1 MNDYTAYGLRV
12 RSALPLPFAS
22 LPGVPGGERG
32 SSDEPDVTVRL
43 VEATATLPAPAR
55 AGVRSV
61 VWEAAPGGFV
71 LNVDGVARY
80 LVTGGCDVTVEP
92 RGGDDRD
99 VGHFLAGPVFVA
111 LLRQRGVVAFRASA
125 IATEAGAVLF
135 AGGSGVGKSAL
146 LAGLVARGHAMLA
159 DAATAVVPDGSGRPE
174 ALPAFP
180 RIHLWADAL
189 DALGSRGR
197 AGETVRAGVEKYP
210 VPAQRFHAAPLPVR
224 AVYVLG
230 AHNRSGVEL
239 VPIQPGNAFELL
251 CLYTCR
257 TPFPDAAGGGPAHFR
272 IVSTLARRTPV
283 VHVGRPMYS
292 LRVDAA
298 RLDAVADRIGDRLRD
313 GGGTEEGRC
322 SPAAPGAKARF
333 RPGRPLV
340 PPRGAAAGSASAGS
354 VVWLASWPRSGS
366 TWLRT
371 VLTGYLLD
379 DDGPAPLDRLIGR
392 PLASLRELFYEQ
404 IGLDSSDLT
413 PEEILRLRPLFHERL
428 ARELATAGGGEGAP
442 AFVRVHDACLRT
454 FEGTPLFPKS
464 VTAGVVYL
472 VRNPL
477 DVAVSFAHFLAEPV
491 DRVIGW
497 MNSPDTCLSGFRD
510 RIRQSLPEPLLTWG
524 GHVSSWLDQ
533 EDLPVHAARYE
544 DLLADPRAGFG
555 EIVRFAGLEP
565 DDARLARA
573 VDRAAFHRLRAQEE
587 ESGYRSKPPE
597 ARFFFRAGVAGS
609 WRSAL
614 RPPQVRALVDAHG
627 PAMERFGYLREAE
640 AFLAQ
645 GAGDE
650 VPAAWNLLVT
660 ADVETS
666 NGHAATGELGNR
678 VEQPG
683 LVEQP
688 EEHQR

>member
-12 RSALPLPFAS
+12 RSALPLPFAL
-22 LPGVPGGERG
+22 LPDVPDGERG
-32 SSDEPDVTVRL
+32 SNDEPDVTIRL
-43 VEATATLPAPAR
+43 GEAPATLPAPAR
-55 AGVRSV
+55 AGVRGV
-61 VWEAAPGGFV
+61 VWEAAAPGAFV

-80 LVTGGCDVTVEP
+80 LVTGGCDVAVEP

-111 LLRQRGVVAFRASA
+111 LLQQRGVVAFRASA
-125 IATEAGAVLF
+125 VATEAGAVLF

-146 LAGLVARGHAMLA
+146 LAALVARGHAMLA
-159 DAATAVVPDGSGRPE
+159 DVATAVVPDGSGRPE

-189 DALGSRGR
+189 DALGWRGQ
-197 AGETVRAGVEKYP
+197 AGETVRVGVEKYP
-210 VPAQRFHAAPLPVR
+210 VPAQRFHAAPAPVR

-230 AHNRSGVEL
+230 AHNRDGIEL
-239 VPIQPGNAFELL
+239 APVPPGDAFELL
-251 CLYTCR
+251 CLRTCR
-257 TPFPDAAGGGPAHFR
+257 TPFPDAAGGGPRPGQPAHFR

-283 VHVGRPMYS
+283 VRAGRPMHS

-298 RLDAVADRIGDRLRD
+298 RLDALADRIADRLRD
-313 GGGTEEGRC
+313 GEGRC

-340 PPRGAAAGSASAGS
+340 PPRALVPPGARRPGAPSASS

-428 ARELATAGGGEGAP
+428 ARKLATAAGGEGAP
-442 AFVRVHDACLRT
+442 AFVKVHDACLRT
-454 FEGTPLFPKS
+454 SEGTPLFPKP

-477 DVAVSFAHFLAEPV
+477 DVAVSFAHLMAEPV

-497 MNSPDTCLSGFRD
+497 MNGPGTCLSGFRD

-555 EIVRFAGLEP
+555 EIMRFAGLEP

-587 ESGYRSKPPE
+587 ESGFRSKPPE

-614 RPPQVRALVDAHG
+614 RPRQVRALVDAHG

-640 AFLAQ
+640 AFLAE
-645 GAGDE
+645 GGCS
-650 VPAAWNLLVT
+650 V
-660 ADVETS
+660 S
-666 NGHAATGELGNR
+666 
-678 VEQPG
+678 
-683 LVEQP
+683 
-688 EEHQR
+688 

>member
-12 RSALPLPFAS
+12 RSAIPLPFAS

-32 SSDEPDVTVRL
+32 SNDEPDVTIRL
-43 VEATATLPAPAR
+43 GEAPATLPAPAR
-55 AGVRSV
+55 AGVRGV
-61 VWEAAPGGFV
+61 VWEAAPGAFV

-80 LVTGGCDVTVEP
+80 LVTGGCDVMVEP
-92 RGGDDRD
+92 RGGGDRD

-111 LLRQRGVVAFRASA
+111 LLQQRGVVAFRASA
-125 IATEAGAVLF
+125 VATEAGAVLF

-146 LAGLVARGHAMLA
+146 LAALVARGHAMLA
-159 DAATAVVPDGSGRPE
+159 DVATAVVPDGSGRPE

-189 DALGSRGR
+189 DALGWRGQ
-197 AGETVRAGVEKYP
+197 AGETVRVGVEKYP
-210 VPAQRFHAAPLPVR
+210 VPAQRFHAAPAPVR

-230 AHNRSGVEL
+230 AHNRDGIEL
-239 VPIQPGNAFELL
+239 APVPPGDAFELL
-251 CLYTCR
+251 CLRTCR
-257 TPFPDAAGGGPAHFR
+257 TPFPDAAGGGPRPGQPAHFR

-283 VHVGRPMYS
+283 VRAGRPMHS

-298 RLDAVADRIGDRLRD
+298 RLDALADRIADRLRD
-313 GGGTEEGRC
+313 GEGRC

-340 PPRGAAAGSASAGS
+340 PPRALVPPGARRPGAPSASS

-428 ARELATAGGGEGAP
+428 ARELATAAGGEGAP
-442 AFVRVHDACLRT
+442 AFVKVHDACLRT
-454 FEGTPLFPKS
+454 SEGTPLFPKS

-491 DRVIGW
+491 DRIIGW
-497 MNSPDTCLSGFRD
+497 MNGPGTCLSGFRD

-533 EDLPVHAARYE
+533 EDLPVHVARYE

-555 EIVRFAGLEP
+555 EIMRFAGLEP

-587 ESGYRSKPPE
+587 ESGFRSKPPE

-614 RPPQVRALVDAHG
+614 RPRQVRALVDAHG

-640 AFLAQ
+640 AFLAE
-645 GAGDE
+645 GGCS
-650 VPAAWNLLVT
+650 V
-660 ADVETS
+660 S
-666 NGHAATGELGNR
+666 
-678 VEQPG
+678 
-683 LVEQP
+683 
-688 EEHQR
+688 

>member
-22 LPGVPGGERG
+22 LPGVPDGERG
-32 SSDEPDVTVRL
+32 SNDEPDVTVRL
-43 VEATATLPAPAR
+43 GEAPATLPAPAR
-55 AGVRSV
+55 AGVRGV
-61 VWEAAPGGFV
+61 VWEAAPDAFV

-80 LVTGGCDVTVEP
+80 LVTGGCDVVVEL

-125 IATEAGAVLF
+125 VATEAGAVLF
-135 AGGSGVGKSAL
+135 AGSSGVGKSAL

-159 DAATAVVPDGSGRPE
+159 DVATAVAPGEGGRVQ

-180 RIHLWADAL
+180 LIHLWADAL
-189 DALGSRGR
+189 DALGWRGQ
-197 AGETVRAGVEKYP
+197 AGETVRAGIEKYP
-210 VPAQRFHAAPLPVR
+210 VPAQRFHPAPLPVR

-230 AHNRSGVEL
+230 VHNRSGVEL
-239 VPIQPGNAFELL
+239 VPIRPGNAIDLL
-251 CLYTCR
+251 CLHTCH
-257 TPFPDAAGGGPAHFR
+257 TPFPDAAGRPAHFR

-283 VHVGRPMYS
+283 VHVGRPSHS

-298 RLDAVADRIGDRLRD
+298 RLDALADRIADRLRD
-313 GGGTEEGRC
+313 GEGRC
-322 SPAAPGAKARF
+322 SPAAPGAKAGF
-333 RPGRPLV
+333 RLGRPLV
-340 PPRGAAAGSASAGS
+340 PPGARRPGAPSPGS
-354 VVWLASWPRSGS
+354 VVWLASYPRSGN

-392 PLASLRELFYEQ
+392 PLASLRESFYEQ
-404 IGLDSSDLT
+404 IGLDSPDLT

-428 ARELATAGGGEGAP
+428 ARELAATAGGEGTP
-442 AFVRVHDACLRT
+442 AFVKTHDACLRT
-454 FEGTPLFPKS
+454 PEGTPLFPKP
-464 VTAGVVYL
+464 VTTGVVYL

-477 DVAVSFAHFLAEPV
+477 DVAVSFAHLMAEPV
-491 DRVIGW
+491 DRAIGW
-497 MNSPDTCLSGFRD
+497 MNRPGTCLSGFRD
-510 RIRQSLPEPLLTWG
+510 RITQSLPEPLSTWG

-544 DLLADPRAGFG
+544 DLLADPRTGFG
-555 EIVRFAGLEP
+555 EIMRFAGLEP

-587 ESGYRSKPPE
+587 ESGFDLKPPE
-597 ARFFFRAGVAGS
+597 AQFFFRAGVAGS

-614 RPPQVRALVDAHG
+614 RPRQVRALVDAHG

-640 AFLAQ
+640 AFLAE
-645 GAGDE
+645 GAGS
-650 VPAAWNLLVT
+650 V
-660 ADVETS
+660 S
-666 NGHAATGELGNR
+666 
-678 VEQPG
+678 
-683 LVEQP
+683 
-688 EEHQR
+688 

>member
-1 MNDYTAYGLRV
+1 MASPDHTMNDYTAYGLRV
-12 RSALPLPFAS
+12 RSALQLPFAL
-22 LPGVPGGERG
+22 LPDVPDGERG
-32 SSDEPDVTVRL
+32 STDEPDVTVRL
-43 VEATATLPAPAR
+43 GEAPATLPTPAR
-55 AGVRSV
+55 AGVRGV
-61 VWEAAPGGFV
+61 VWEAAPGAFV

-80 LVTGGCDVTVEP
+80 LVTGGCDVMVEP

-111 LLRQRGVVAFRASA
+111 LLQQRGGVAFRASA
-125 IATEAGAVLF
+125 VATEAGAVLF
-135 AGGSGVGKSAL
+135 AGNSGVGKSAL
-146 LAGLVARGHAMLA
+146 LASLVARGHAMLA
-159 DAATAVVPDGSGRPE
+159 DAATAVVTDGSGRPE

-189 DALGSRGR
+189 DALGWRGR

-210 VPAQRFHAAPLPVR
+210 VPAQRFHPAPAPVR

-230 AHNRSGVEL
+230 AHNRSGIEL
-239 VPIQPGNAFELL
+239 APILPGDAFKLL
-251 CLYTCR
+251 CLRTCR
-257 TPFPDAAGGGPAHFR
+257 TPFPDAAGGGPRPGQPAHFR
-272 IVSTLARRTPV
+272 IVSALARRTPV
-283 VHVGRPMYS
+283 VHAWRPSHS

-298 RLDAVADRIGDRLRD
+298 RLDALADRIADRLRD
-313 GGGTEEGRC
+313 GEGRC
-322 SPAAPGAKARF
+322 SPAAPGAKAKF

-340 PPRGAAAGSASAGS
+340 PPRGVAAGSASAS
-354 VVWLASWPRSGS
+354 AVVWLASWPRSGS

-379 DDGPAPLDRLIGR
+379 DDGPAPPDRLIGR
-392 PLASLRELFYEQ
+392 PLASLRESFYKQ

-413 PEEILRLRPLFHERL
+413 LEEILRLRPLFHGRL
-428 ARELATAGGGEGAP
+428 ARELAATTGGEGAP
-442 AFVRVHDACLRT
+442 VFVKVHDACLRT
-454 FEGTPLFPKS
+454 SEGAPFFPKP

-472 VRNPL
+472 VRSPL

-510 RIRQSLPEPLLTWG
+510 RISPLLPVPLLTWS

-533 EDLPVHAARYE
+533 EDLPVHVARYE

-555 EIVRFAGLEP
+555 EIMRFAGLEP

-573 VDRAAFHRLRAQEE
+573 VDRAAFHHLRVRKE
-587 ESGYRSKPPE
+587 ESGFDSKPPE

-614 RPPQVRALVDAHG
+614 RPRQVRALVDAHG
-627 PAMERFGYLREAE
+627 PAMERLGYLREAE
-640 AFLAQ
+640 AFLAD
-645 GAGDE
+645 GGDS
-650 VPAAWNLLVT
+650 
-660 ADVETS
+660 TS
-666 NGHAATGELGNR
+666 
-678 VEQPG
+678 
-683 LVEQP
+683 
-688 EEHQR
+688 